1 MTEDKSR
8 PTLRQT
14 DFLPARFSG
23 TRHDR
28 DDTTAHFFLQTIMH
42 STQFYVVLCCALKN
56 NIVFN

>member
-28 DDTTAHFFLQTIMH
+28 DDTTAHFFFTDYNALNSI
-42 STQFYVVLCCALKN
+42 LCRFMLCLEE
-56 NIVFN
+56 